1 MGLQPW
7 LVGELCLLLVLLMPA
22 VASAHAGVMNSGV
35 ETGELKKAVPR
46 HAFLNVINEY
56 KHTEGAVDLYVE
68 TEPEDN
74 SDAEEH
80 HDMDTG
86 LEDLDPTD
94 DLEDEQVG
102 ESDDD

>member
-1 MGLQPW
+1 
-7 LVGELCLLLVLLMPA
+7 MPA
-22 VASAHAGVMNSGV
+22 IASAHAGVMNPGV
-35 ETGELKKAVPR
+35 KTGELKKAVPR
-46 HAFLNVINEY
+46 RAFLSAIDKY
-56 KHTEGAVDLYVE
+56 KCTEDAVDLHIE

-94 DLEDEQVG
+94 GLEDEQVG
-102 ESDDD
+102 ESDDN

>member
-1 MGLQPW
+1 
-7 LVGELCLLLVLLMPA
+7 MPA
-22 VASAHAGVMNSGV
+22 VASAHAGVMNPGV
-35 ETGELKKAVPR
+35 KTGELKKAVPR
-46 HAFLNVINEY
+46 CAFLNAIDEY
-56 KHTEGAVDLYVE
+56 KRTEGAVDLHIE
-68 TEPEDN
+68 MEPEDN

-102 ESDDD
+102 ESDDNWTDGLDTI